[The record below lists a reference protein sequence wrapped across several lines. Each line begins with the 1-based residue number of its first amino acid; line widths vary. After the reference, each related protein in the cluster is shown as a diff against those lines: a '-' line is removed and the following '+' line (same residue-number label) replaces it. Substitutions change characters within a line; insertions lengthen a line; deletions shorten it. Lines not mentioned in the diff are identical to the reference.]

1 MTRRNPNRQGRDTA
15 VGLSPRL
22 GARDPRVRMG
32 MSQGVTENDLKKG
45 SLALEKGRIRIA
57 AVDDVAELPSTATL
71 ADVISTV
78 NQLTRGLKV

>member
-1 MTRRNPNRQGRDTA
+1 MA
-15 VGLSPRL
+15 L
-22 GARDPRVRMG
+22 A
-32 MSQGVTENDLKKG
+32 QGVTDNDLKKG
-45 SLALEKGRIRIA
+45 SLSLEAGRIRIA